1 MRLSQLQ
8 FLSPKKAMEKIWN
21 GSLCETRGQLILD
34 YFNTEYEPLFE
45 EVPNHYAQPW
55 FMVHEATQIK
65 KKSVIK

>member
-1 MRLSQLQ
+1 
-8 FLSPKKAMEKIWN
+8 MEKIWN

-55 FMVHEATQIK
+55 FMSMKQRKYK
-65 KKSVIK
+65 KNISHKVVNQVRTKLVLN